1 MTNAQTQEQS
11 IELLQQLGLKEY
23 EARSFVALARLPQG
37 TAKEISE
44 VSDVPRTRVY
54 DSIRVLEEKGLVEIH
69 HSNPKQFRAV
79 AIPEA
84 VSILRAEYLSRI
96 ESLRDQ
102 LEGLEPASVGEDSEV
117 THEVWGLSGPAAIAA
132 RTEQLIEGAD
142 QEIIFVIGH
151 ERIATEELIAVLQE
165 ATDRGTSVIIGTVDD
180 TLADELDGK
189 LPDAEVFVSE
199 LDWLSESPLP
209 GDDTRIDR
217 LLLTDRDTILAS
229 SSHSGAD
236 SGEEAVFGRGFDNGF
251 VAIVRR
257 LMITGLLSD
266 RDTPNLT
273 RQ

>member
-1 MTNAQTQEQS
+1 MTNAQTKEQS

-23 EARSFVALARLPQG
+23 EAKSFVALARLPQG

-44 VSDVPRTRVY
+44 VSEVPRTRVY

-79 AIPEA
+79 AVPEA

-96 ESLRDQ
+96 ESLREH
-102 LEGLEPASVGEDSEV
+102 LEALEPASTDDDSEV
-117 THEVWGLSGPAAIAA
+117 THELWGLSGPAAIAA
-132 RTEQLIEGAD
+132 RTEELIDGAD
-142 QEIIFVIGH
+142 EEIVFVVGH
-151 ERIATEELIAVLQE
+151 ERIATDEVLDVLRN
-165 ATDRGTSVIIGTVDD
+165 ASSRGTSVVVGTVDD
-180 TLADELDGK
+180 VLADELEVE

-199 LDWLSESPLP
+199 LGWLSESPLP

-217 LLLTDRDTILAS
+217 LLLVDRDTILAS
-229 SSHSGAD
+229 SSHSGAEAA
-236 SGEEAVFGRGFDNGF
+236 EEAVFGKGFNNGF

-266 RDTPNLT
+266 HEPANLEQ
-273 RQ
+273 R